1 MKILWFL
8 VLLTLALACPA
19 PESSSPKPHPLTE
32 QTVVFPE
39 NEGRFTFRQPA
50 ATGTWIPRRFEG
62 VRSMV
67 AHSGPFDF
75 DSLVILPSSVFGI
88 YRQDSLLQYGSVTY
102 LNSRMKHQPAH
113 FVGAIGYP
121 DGFNRLGGNSSIETT
136 DTTLSVSQGYRDG
149 ADWYFARLRE

>member
-39 NEGRFTFRQPA
+39 NEGRLTFRHPA
-50 ATGTWIPRRFEG
+50 AIGTWIPRRYEVVQTMT
-62 VRSMV
+62 VRNGS
-67 AHSGPFDF
+67 FDF

-102 LNSRMKHQPAH
+102 LNNRMRHKPAH
-113 FVGAIGYP
+113 FVGMIAYP
-121 DGFNRLGGNSSIETT
+121 DGFSRLSGNSGITAT
-136 DTTLSVSQGYRDG
+136 DTTLSVLQGYRDG